1 MDQEWHETV
10 GRERDWVADQL
21 GTPWAM
27 QVLNDRVQVVNV
39 RLEPMLHFNLPNS
52 LAAVVAAEV
61 IKVVN
66 DRY

>member
-10 GRERDWVADQL
+10 GREREWLADQL
-21 GTPWAM
+21 GTPWA
-27 QVLNDRVQVVNV
+27 VQINEQKVQIVNV
-39 RLEPMLHFNLPNS
+39 RLEPVVTLGLES
-52 LAAVVAAEV
+52 DVAAVVAAEI